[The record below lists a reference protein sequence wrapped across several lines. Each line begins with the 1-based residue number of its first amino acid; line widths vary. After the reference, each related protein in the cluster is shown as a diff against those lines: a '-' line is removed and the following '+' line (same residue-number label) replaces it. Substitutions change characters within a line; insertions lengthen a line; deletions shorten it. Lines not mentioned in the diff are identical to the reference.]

1 MEPGGPAGIVLAG
14 AAGIGKTRL
23 AGEVLRRARGRGR
36 ATAWVQATR
45 SAGSIPFGA
54 FAHLLPVAFGAGRP
68 QNLLRAAGESIA
80 GRAADG
86 SLVLAVDDAHL
97 LDAASAA
104 LVRHLTE
111 SAAGF
116 VVATVRS
123 NEPAPDAIGS
133 LWKDGPVRRIELP
146 SLSEDE
152 LGALLR
158 VVMEAHVDGATVHR
172 LWEASRGNVLYVAR
186 ARARGRGRRHPG
198 RVARLVALAWALVR
212 GDPAAGGADRRTPRG
227 AATGGARGA
236 RDRRPEPSP
245 WRERSWTP
253 SRRPPTARGSSVED
267 CSRP

>member
-1 MEPGGPAGIVLAG
+1 MLLEWPLVGRADELELVERAMEPGGPPGIVLAG

-23 AGEVLRRARGRGR
+23 AGEVLHRASARGR

-123 NEPAPDAIGS
+123 NEPTPDAIGS

-158 VVMEAHVDGATVHR
+158 VVMQAHVDGATVHR
-172 LWEASRGNVLYVAR
+172 LWEASRGNVLYR
-186 ARARGRGRRHPG
+186 ASSCSG
-198 RVARLVALAWALVR
+198 AWP
-212 GDPAAGGADRRTPRG
+212 PAPWPSRTACGVGVGPRSWRPRG
-227 AATGGARGA
+227 
-236 RDRRPEPSP
+236 
-245 WRERSWTP
+245 WRS
-253 SRRPPTARGSSVED
+253 
-267 CSRP
+267 